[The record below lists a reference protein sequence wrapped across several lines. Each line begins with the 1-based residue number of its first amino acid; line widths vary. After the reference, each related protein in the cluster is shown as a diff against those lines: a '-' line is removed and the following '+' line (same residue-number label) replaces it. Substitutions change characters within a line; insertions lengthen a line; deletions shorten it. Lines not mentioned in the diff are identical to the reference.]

1 MSGQRGFGPS
11 RARRRARQTRLQ
23 AGAPQSYPM
32 SGTTSAAELKMNASL
47 ESISPPTSLRQ
58 AGPSAV
64 VTDAAVREGVLEVPG
79 GMALYHGGSLPSL
92 HVAWRLV
99 GPASA
104 PVVCALGGISAHRRV
119 CCEDRRLGWWS
130 EIVGPDC
137 ALDTSHYRVLSFD
150 YLGGSGEST
159 GPAPGESF
167 PSISSYDQA
176 EVLVRLLNHLG
187 IKSLRA
193 IAGGSYGGMV
203 ALAFGERYPDRV
215 SKLIVI
221 GAADRAHPL
230 STAWRS
236 VQRRVVRFAITQ
248 GNGRD
253 GLELAR
259 ALAMTT
265 YRSSEEFD
273 ARFAG
278 PARRDAED
286 RFVFPVE
293 EYLFARGR
301 DYSAR
306 YVPEAFLCLSESID
320 LHHVDAGRVCVPVTA
335 VAVREDRLVPL
346 ADMRALVARLPQ
358 GRLHE
363 ISSLFGH
370 DAFLKE
376 SDQLRDIF
384 ATALGSSL

>member
-1 MSGQRGFGPS
+1 
-11 RARRRARQTRLQ
+11 
-23 AGAPQSYPM
+23 
-32 SGTTSAAELKMNASL
+32 MNASL
-47 ESISPPTSLRQ
+47 ESIPLPAQLR
-58 AGPSAV
+58 AGPQPVAEV
-64 VTDAAVREGVLEVPG
+64 PAREGVFEIPG
-79 GMALYHGGSLPSL
+79 GMSLHHGGSLAAV
-92 HVAWRLV
+92 HIAWRIA
-99 GPASA
+99 GPASG
-104 PVVCALGGISAHRRV
+104 PVICALGGISANRRV
-119 CCEDRRLGWWS
+119 CCEDPSGGWWG
-130 EIVGPDC
+130 EVTGPGS
-137 ALDTSHYRVLSFD
+137 ALDTSRFRVLSFD

-159 GPAPGESF
+159 GPGSGESF
-167 PSISSYDQA
+167 PAISTYDQA
-176 EVLVRLLNHLG
+176 DVLDRLLTHLG

-203 ALAFGERYPDRV
+203 ALAFAERHPERV
-215 SKLIVI
+215 GRLIVI

-236 VQRRVVRFAITQ
+236 IQRRIVRFALQQ
-248 GNGRD
+248 GVGRE

-265 YRSSEEFD
+265 YRSAEEFD
-273 ARFAG
+273 ARFST
-278 PARRDAED
+278 PATLSAAEQ
-286 RFVFPVE
+286 FVFPVE

-301 DYSAR
+301 DYSSR

-320 LHHVDAGRVCVPVTA
+320 LHRVEAARVCVPVTA

-346 ADMRALVARLPQ
+346 ADMRALVARLPA

-376 SDQLRDIF
+376 SEQLRDIF
-384 ATALGSSL
+384 ATALGSAS

>member
-1 MSGQRGFGPS
+1 
-11 RARRRARQTRLQ
+11 
-23 AGAPQSYPM
+23 
-32 SGTTSAAELKMNASL
+32 
-47 ESISPPTSLRQ
+47 
-58 AGPSAV
+58 
-64 VTDAAVREGVLEVPG
+64 
-79 GMALYHGGSLPSL
+79 
-92 HVAWRLV
+92 
-99 GPASA
+99 
-104 PVVCALGGISAHRRV
+104 
-119 CCEDRRLGWWS
+119 
-130 EIVGPDC
+130 
-137 ALDTSHYRVLSFD
+137 VLSFD

-159 GPAPGESF
+159 GPQAGANF
-167 PSISSYDQA
+167 PAISSYDQA
-176 EVLVRLLNHLG
+176 EVLARLLSHLG

-203 ALAFGERYPDRV
+203 ALAFAERYPERV
-215 SKLIVI
+215 ARLIVI

-236 VQRRVVRFAITQ
+236 VQRRIVRFALLQ
-248 GNGRD
+248 GNGRE

-265 YRSSEEFD
+265 YRSAEEFE
-273 ARFAG
+273 ARFAA
-278 PARRDAED
+278 PAARDGDD

-301 DYSAR
+301 DYSSR
-306 YVPEAFLCLSESID
+306 YLPEAFICLSESID
-320 LHHVDAGRVCVPVTA
+320 LHRVEAARVCVPVTA

-346 ADMRALVARLPQ
+346 ADMRALVARLPA

-376 SDQLRDIF
+376 SEQLRDIF
-384 ATALGSSL
+384 ATALGSAS

>member
-1 MSGQRGFGPS
+1 MS
-11 RARRRARQTRLQ
+11 LH
-23 AGAPQSYPM
+23 
-32 SGTTSAAELKMNASL
+32 
-47 ESISPPTSLRQ
+47 
-58 AGPSAV
+58 
-64 VTDAAVREGVLEVPG
+64 
-79 GMALYHGGSLPSL
+79 HGGSLPDV
-92 HVAWRLV
+92 HIAWRIV
-99 GPASA
+99 GPANG

-119 CCEDRRLGWWS
+119 CCEDPRLGWWS
-130 EIVGPDC
+130 EVAGSGA
-137 ALDTSHYRVLSFD
+137 ALDSNHYRVLSFD

-159 GPAPGESF
+159 GPSSGEPF

-176 EVLVRLLNHLG
+176 EALARLLTHLG
-187 IKSLRA
+187 IRSLRA

-203 ALAFGERYPDRV
+203 ALAFGERYPERV
-215 SKLIVI
+215 GRLIVI

-236 VQRRVVRFAITQ
+236 IQRRVVRFALLQ
-248 GNGRD
+248 GSGRD

-265 YRSSEEFD
+265 YRSAEEFD
-273 ARFAG
+273 ARFAA
-278 PARRDAED
+278 PASRDGAD

-301 DYSAR
+301 DYSSR
-306 YVPEAFLCLSESID
+306 YLPEAFLCLSESID
-320 LHHVDAGRVCVPVTA
+320 LHHVEAARVCVPVTA
-335 VAVREDRLVPL
+335 VAIREDRLVPL
-346 ADMRALVARLPQ
+346 ADMRALVARLPA

-376 SDQLRDIF
+376 SEQLRDIF
-384 ATALGSSL
+384 ATALGGAS